1 MKWIGQHIWDLISR
15 FRYYVYIEKA
25 DPSTSTRALV
35 IDEEGKVG
43 TNSTIGTGG
52 VDSVTTTDG
61 TYIDMTPN
69 VATTGAVT
77 VASDLS
83 AVDGTSVAA
92 TRFLSK
98 DNTWDVPSYSPLGTV
113 TSITTTIDGN
123 CLTISTAASQTI
135 TTSGTFDLEFVG
147 SSAQY
152 ISGEGNLITFPTI
165 PAVGVAS
172 FTNANGT
179 YISAATVNTAATGIV
194 TTGII
199 DLSAVDGT
207 SDSATRF
214 LSKDNTWDV
223 PSYTVLPAAG
233 VTSFSNAN
241 GTFVAN
247 ATTNTLSTGAVTLGR
262 VDLSASGTPN
272 LTTFLRGDNTW
283 AVPGYT
289 GAGVTTFTNANGTFI
304 SAATVNTGAAGA
316 VTTGAIDLSATGTPS
331 ATNFLCGDNTWKVP
345 AYAAGTVTSIGLTS
359 DAGSTSTITTSGTFT
374 IAGGTNVTTSATG
387 TTVTVNSTDQYT
399 GTVTAVTGTLPIV
412 SSGGATPAIS
422 INAATDTTKGSV
434 ELATAAEAITG
445 TNTTMAVTP
454 AGVKAAIDARY
465 TYSYFPYSFRCTLT
479 NNSTTEQWFFPS
491 DNGITKYEW
500 NNRVAGSVVP
510 GSIALAETITVDRF
524 SFSSGI
530 FIPEA
535 CELAG
540 FYGNVRMAN
549 NAPNTANPVI
559 AVFYNAP
566 ITNGSTTNIT
576 PECIAFDTASGG
588 GSRLNRMNVIE
599 SSQTAIL
606 AAGSIIFVTFGQD
619 VALTSVGVAIGQI
632 TLKFKTLI
640 PA

>member
-233 VTSFSNAN
+233 VTSFTNAN
-241 GTFVAN
+241 GTFVSN
-247 ATTNTLSTGAVTLGR
+247 STTNTLSTGIVTLGR
-262 VDLSASGTPN
+262 VDLSATGTPN
-272 LTTFLRGDNTW
+272 
-283 AVPGYT
+283 
-289 GAGVTTFTNANGTFI
+289 
-304 SAATVNTGAAGA
+304 
-316 VTTGAIDLSATGTPS
+316 

-345 AYAAGTVTSIGLTS
+345 PYA
-359 DAGSTSTITTSGTFT
+359 
-374 IAGGTNVTTSATG
+374 
-387 TTVTVNSTDQYT
+387 T
-399 GTVTAVTGTLPIV
+399 GTVTNVSSTNTNILTVANPTTTPALTPVMGTVSAGSTGIVTGGQV
-412 SSGGATPAIS
+412 
-422 INAATDTTKGSV
+422 DT
-434 ELATAAEAITG
+434 
-445 TNTTMAVTP
+445 
-454 AGVKAAIDARY
+454 AIDARY
-465 TYSYFPYSFRCTLT
+465 TYSYFAYSFRC
-479 NNSTTEQWFFPS
+479 STTTDEEWYFPS

-500 NNRVAGSVVP
+500 NNRDAGSAVP
-510 GSIALAETITVDRF
+510 GSIALTDTLTIDRY
-524 SFSSGI
+524 SFQSGI
-530 FIPEA
+530 FIPQT
-535 CELAG
+535 CIFAG
-540 FYGNVRMAN
+540 FYGTVRMAN
-549 NAPNTANPVI
+549 NLPNTAHPVI
-559 AVFYNAP
+559 AIFHNAP
-566 ITNGSTTNIT
+566 IANGSTSNIT
-576 PECIAFDTASGG
+576 PGCIAFDTTNGAGN
-588 GSRLNRMNVIE
+588 RLNRMNVLE
-599 SSQTAIL
+599 SNQEAAL
-606 AAGSIIFVTFGQD
+606 AAGSVIFPAFGPD
-619 VALTSVGVAIGQI
+619 VALTSTGVAIGQI

-640 PA
+640 P